1 MFIVNLAISDVGIML
16 TQGPLMF
23 INAFASDFWM
33 WGSLLCKIY
42 GAMGGI
48 FGTSSILSMVV
59 IGYDR
64 YNVIVKGF
72 SGKRITPVIAFIV
85 IVSIWLYSSA
95 VCCPPFIGWGG
106 YMLEGLFMTCS
117 YDYLSEDW
125 NRKSFILYAF
135 IFNYCFPM
143 LMVIFYYTQ
152 IVRAVV
158 KHESALKAQAKKMN
172 VESLR
177 SNQDEDA
184 DSAEMRIAKVAI
196 TNVSLWIAIWSPYAV
211 VVMTAAFGDRNLVT
225 PLISQLP
232 AFLAKLAGVIN
243 PFIFALSHPKF
254 REALAT
260 KCPCLGIGD
269 KPVEKSDGK
278 TAATVTA

>member
-1 MFIVNLAISDVGIML
+1 
-16 TQGPLMF
+16 
-23 INAFASDFWM
+23 
-33 WGSLLCKIY
+33 
-42 GAMGGI
+42 
-48 FGTSSILSMVV
+48 MVV

-72 SGKRITPVIAFIV
+72 SGKRITPTIAFFG
-85 IVSIWLYSSA
+85 IVSIWLYSCA

-125 NRKSFILYAF
+125 NRKSFILHAF

-152 IVRAVV
+152 IARAVV
-158 KHESALKAQAKKMN
+158 VHESALKSQAKKMN

-177 SNQDEDA
+177 SNEVFVLRLLENFHCKSFPGKITCKFVFCNSWNFRLINSNSGNNWILIFVIFQDENA
-184 DSAEMRIAKVAI
+184 DSGEMRIAKVAI
-196 TNVSLWIAIWSPYAV
+196 TNVSLWFTIWTPYAV
-211 VVMTAAFGDRNLVT
+211 VVMIAAFGDRSLVT
-225 PLISQLP
+225 PMVSQIP
-232 AFLAKLAGVIN
+232 SFLAKLASVIN

-260 KCPCLGIGD
+260 KCPCLGMGD
-269 KPVEKSDGK
+269 KPVEKLDAK
-278 TAATVTA
+278 TMETVSP